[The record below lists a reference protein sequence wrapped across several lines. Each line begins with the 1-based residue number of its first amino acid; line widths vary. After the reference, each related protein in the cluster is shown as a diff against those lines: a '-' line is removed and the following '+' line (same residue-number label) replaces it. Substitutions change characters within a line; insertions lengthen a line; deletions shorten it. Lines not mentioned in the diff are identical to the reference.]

1 MMVDLP
7 DPPSAPA
14 AEKRPAGGVNYDL
27 DAIRAAIR
35 SGQIPKEVLTEVLG
49 EEKPNG

>member
-27 DAIRAAIR
+27 PALRRAAAAGLLPAEILVELE
-35 SGQIPKEVLTEVLG
+35 KEQT
-49 EEKPNG
+49 NG